1 MYWDKGTFAGT
12 MYEAMLSFTGYIKIF
27 TTLLAIVN
35 PLGIIPI
42 YVSLTGGLSEG
53 ERKRIAHRTSIAV
66 AVILTMA
73 TLLGKPMLDFF
84 GVSIASFKVGG
95 GILLLLMSI
104 SMMQARHTQS
114 KQTPEEAAEAEEKE
128 SIAVVPIA
136 MPLLA
141 GPGAISTVI
150 IYANASSNA
159 LHLALI
165 VVICVVV
172 ALLTWLSLVAAG
184 PVRKMLSKTGINIAT
199 RLMGLIL
206 AAIAVEFIAGGLSTL
221 LPGLR

>member
-1 MYWDKGTFAGT
+1 MYST
-12 MYEAMLSFTGYIKIF
+12 MLSFTGYIKIF

-35 PLGIIPI
+35 PLGIIPVF
-42 YVSLTGGLSEG
+42 VSLTGGLAEE
-53 ERKRIAHRTSIAV
+53 ERKRIAHTTGAAV
-66 AVILTMA
+66 AVILIVA
-73 TLLGKPMLDFF
+73 ALLGKPLLNFF

-150 IYANASSNA
+150 IYANMSSNP
-159 LHLALI
+159 LHISLI
-165 VVICVVV
+165 VVICILI
-172 ALLTWLSLVAAG
+172 ALLTFLALIAAG

-199 RLMGLIL
+199 RLMGLL
-206 AAIAVEFIAGGLSTL
+206 LGAIAVEFITGGLSKL
-221 LPGLR
+221 LPGLA

>member
-1 MYWDKGTFAGT
+1 
-12 MYEAMLSFTGYIKIF
+12 MLEWTVYIKIF

-35 PLGIIPI
+35 PFGVIPI
-42 YVSLTGGLSEG
+42 FVSLTDGMAED
-53 ERKRIAHRTSIAV
+53 ERKHVVRTTCIAV
-66 AVILTMA
+66 AVILVA
-73 TLLGKPMLDFF
+73 AALVGKPLLNFF

-95 GILLLLMSI
+95 GILLLLMAI

-150 IYANASSNA
+150 IYADVSSRPLHIA
-159 LHLALI
+159 LMLLI
-165 VVICVVV
+165 AVLIAVS
-172 ALLTWLSLVAAG
+172 TWVSLNVAG
-184 PVRKMLSKTGINIAT
+184 PVRKVLGRTGINIAT
-199 RLMGLIL
+199 RLMGLLL
-206 AAIAVEFIAGGLSTL
+206 AAIAIEFITGGLGQL
-221 LPGLR
+221 LPGLA

>member
-1 MYWDKGTFAGT
+1 MNTV
-12 MYEAMLSFTGYIKIF
+12 MLQWTVYIKIF

-42 YVSLTGGLSEG
+42 FVSLTGGLAEE
-53 ERKRIAHRTSIAV
+53 ERKRIVYTTSVTV
-66 AVILTMA
+66 AVILVVA
-73 TLLGKPMLDFF
+73 TLLGQPLLGFF

-150 IYANASSNA
+150 IYANESPNP
-159 LHLALI
+159 LHIGLI
-165 VVICVVV
+165 IVICILIS
-172 ALLTWLSLVAAG
+172 LLTWLALMAAG
-184 PVRKMLSKTGINIAT
+184 RGRNMLSRTGINIAT
-199 RLMGLIL
+199 RLMGLLL
-206 AAIAVEFIAGGLSTL
+206 AAIAVEFIAGGLSVL
-221 LPGLR
+221 LPGLS

>member
-1 MYWDKGTFAGT
+1 MYTI
-12 MYEAMLSFTGYIKIF
+12 MLDWTGYIKIF

-35 PLGIIPI
+35 PLGVIPI
-42 YVSLTGGLSEG
+42 FVSLTGGMAEE
-53 ERKRIAHRTSIAV
+53 ERKRIARTTGIAV
-66 AVILTMA
+66 AVILIVA
-73 TLLGKPMLDFF
+73 ALLGKPLLNFF

-150 IYANASSNA
+150 IYADASPNP
-159 LHLALI
+159 LHIGLI
-165 VVICVVV
+165 VAICLLT
-172 ALLTWLSLVAAG
+172 ALLTWLALIAAG
-184 PVRKMLSKTGINIAT
+184 PARKMLSKTGINIAT
-199 RLMGLIL
+199 RLMGLLL
-206 AAIAVEFIAGGLSTL
+206 AAIAVEFIAGGLSLL
-221 LPGLR
+221 LPGLA

>member
-1 MYWDKGTFAGT
+1 MYTI
-12 MYEAMLSFTGYIKIF
+12 MLDLTGYIKIF

-35 PLGIIPI
+35 PLGVIPI
-42 YVSLTGGLSEG
+42 FVSLTGGVAEE
-53 ERKRIAHRTSIAV
+53 ERKRIARTTGIAV
-66 AVILTMA
+66 AVILIVA
-73 TLLGKPMLDFF
+73 TLLGKPLLDFF

-150 IYANASSNA
+150 IYADASPNPI
-159 LHLALI
+159 HIGLI
-165 VVICVVV
+165 VVICLLTS
-172 ALLTWLSLVAAG
+172 LLTWLALIAAG
-184 PVRKMLSKTGINIAT
+184 PARKMLSKTGINIAT
-199 RLMGLIL
+199 RLMGLLL
-206 AAIAVEFIAGGLSTL
+206 AAIAVEFIAGGLSLL
-221 LPGLR
+221 LPGLA

>member
-1 MYWDKGTFAGT
+1 MYTI
-12 MYEAMLSFTGYIKIF
+12 MLEWTGYIKIF

-35 PLGIIPI
+35 PLGVIPI
-42 YVSLTGGLSEG
+42 FVSLTGNLDEW
-53 ERKRIAHRTSIAV
+53 ERKRIAHTTSITV
-66 AVILTMA
+66 AVILIVA
-73 TLLGKPMLDFF
+73 TLLGKPLLNFF

-95 GILLLLMSI
+95 GILLLMMAI

-150 IYANASSNA
+150 IYANASSNP
-159 LHLALI
+159 LHIGLI
-165 VVICVVV
+165 VVICVLI
-172 ALLTWLSLVAAG
+172 ALLTWLALIVAG
-184 PVRKMLSKTGINIAT
+184 PVRQMLSKTGINIAT
-199 RLMGLIL
+199 RLMGLLL
-206 AAIAVEFIAGGLSTL
+206 AAIAVEFIAGGLSLL
-221 LPGLR
+221 LPGLA